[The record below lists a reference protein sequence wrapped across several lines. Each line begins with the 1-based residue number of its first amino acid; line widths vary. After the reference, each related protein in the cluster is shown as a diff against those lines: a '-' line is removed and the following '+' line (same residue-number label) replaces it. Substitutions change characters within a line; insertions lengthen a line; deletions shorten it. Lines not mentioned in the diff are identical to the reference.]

1 MGLRITGSQKVE
13 GNLRRATEEA
23 ANSLEKLSSGSVFT
37 RAEPQPADRSLSDNM
52 TQKLREFASHK
63 RSANDAVSLVET
75 ADAAL
80 NEVGNITNRMQELAT
95 QAASPTLSDK
105 ERKFIF
111 VEYESLRDEIDRIA
125 KNTQFNG
132 VHLLANPNGEAD
144 RPEMLQFRIG
154 QRDTESG
161 DTDSGVAVINGFR
174 DIIATAENLGIQSLK
189 TLISADGISLDDVES
204 IFGTDITGIGES
216 FLDAIEKL
224 SGFRA
229 DFGAIAARM
238 NRTLSA
244 LDVATENVS
253 AAQSRIRDVDYA
265 TEISN
270 LTQANIL
277 VQAGTSLLSHA
288 NIPAQLVLT
297 LIRNLD

>member
-1 MGLRITGSQKVE
+1 MGLRITGSQTVE

-37 RAEPQPADRSLSDNM
+37 RSEPQPADRSLSDRM
-52 TQKLREFASHK
+52 TVKLREFASHK
-63 RSANDAVSLVET
+63 RSANDAISLVET

-95 QAASPTLSDK
+95 QASSATLSDK

-132 VHLLANPNGEAD
+132 VHLLSNPNSDAE

-154 QRDTESG
+154 QRENEPAESDT
-161 DTDSGVAVINGFR
+161 GVAILNGFR
-174 DIIATAENLGIQSLK
+174 DIIATAENLGIQSLR
-189 TLISADGISLDDVES
+189 TLLGADGISLDDIES
-204 IFGTDITGIGES
+204 VFGTEITGIGET
-216 FLDAIEKL
+216 FVDAIEKI

-229 DFGAIAARM
+229 DFGAISSRM
-238 NRTLSA
+238 NRALSA
-244 LDVATENVS
+244 IDVATENVS

-270 LTQANIL
+270 LTKANIL
-277 VQAGTSLLSHA
+277 VQAGTSLLTHA
-288 NIPAQLVLT
+288 NVPAQLVLT